1 MTQWRDPR
9 HAEAGS
15 IEELETVA
23 APTRVGS
30 TRSGLIPAFIV
41 GALLVGVVAV
51 GVSGRTEA
59 PQDGLPPLAAVDASP
74 APADS
79 SSPTPAASAQGDEP
93 FSPPRTQPATPET
106 SPDYLPVDPWLPELR
121 FWLVLVSDGQRQA
134 RLELEST
141 DGFYGTI
148 SMGATWG
155 DDVRTRLFGK
165 AGTNEAVRLADVLVP
180 RVPDG
185 SLDLP
190 LELDSGFIDPMS
202 LGSTDAHRAWRR
214 LSPLIYQLRL
224 EQGGGHPGSALLVAE
239 VAPDA
244 TYSVRGVPDAS
255 RDRAL
260 ASAEVQEALT
270 HSARCSRML
279 DPKLGRSEANLDGC
293 LRFFARQGVTW
304 EVTPGTEEP

>member
-1 MTQWRDPR
+1 MTQWRDRR

-15 IEELETVA
+15 IEELGTVA

-59 PQDGLPPLAAVDASP
+59 PRDPLPPVAAASP
-74 APADS
+74 APSDPTSEAPDA
-79 SSPTPAASAQGDEP
+79 SPQGDEP
-93 FSPPRTQPATPET
+93 MPVANPRTGGPFE
-106 SPDYLPVDPWLPELR
+106 VDALPEAWWTDLR
-121 FWLVLVSDGQRQA
+121 FWLVVVSDGQRQA

-148 SMGATWG
+148 LIEGDWG
-155 DDVRTRLFGK
+155 GDIRVRLFGR
-165 AGTNEAVRLADVLVP
+165 AGTNDAIRVADIRVP
-180 RVPDG
+180 RLPDG

-190 LELDSGFIDPMS
+190 LELDSGVVRAQAFGSGDPN
-202 LGSTDAHRAWRR
+202 GR
-214 LSPLIYQLRL
+214 LSDLRYELRL
-224 EQGGGHPGSALLVAE
+224 EPGRGRPGPTLLVAE
-239 VAPDA
+239 VFAA
-244 TYSVRGVPDAS
+244 YTTTYIESSSLDEA

-270 HSARCSRML
+270 HSPRCSRML
-279 DPKLGRSEANLDGC
+279 DPRLGRSEANLDGC
-293 LRFFARQGVTW
+293 LRFLARQGVTW